1 MGKPSSST
9 SSVGK
14 TSTSSNAKSK
24 PSSSTSSY
32 GKTSTSSYGI
42 SHPSSSTSTS
52 SNARSNPSSSTSSV
66 VTTSISSKEAIPEA
80 ADSEHNNYLIAFL
93 IISVCSVFTV
103 FIYNECCEKKQSS
116 EDKAIMD
123 EDELAVQGM
132 NKSSYRDEEDDTNT
146 SSFVDDVRL
155 VV

>member
-9 SSVGK
+9 SSNGK

-24 PSSSTSSY
+24 PSSSTSSN
-32 GKTSTSSYGI
+32 GKTSTSSYGR
-42 SHPSSSTSTS
+42 SHPSSSTS
-52 SNARSNPSSSTSSV
+52 SV
-66 VTTSISSKEAIPEA
+66 GTTSISSKEAIPEA